1 MNASPMP
8 SVTFETTIV
17 ATEPLPSTAIP
28 LTTLVSASPTPVTR
42 TPTNE
47 KSLTKPIKGASA
59 SAAKGLGKFETAVGG
74 RTQIAARIAANSL
87 SLEQEAFVA
96 LLLDPGRSGDS
107 VVTLAIDAGITPEDV
122 LKLYQKGAIAE
133 ANAIATAQIADS
145 LPTVTREVL
154 ANAIETR
161 QVCVC
166 LKAGIAHPKCR
177 RCHGTG
183 LWVKDASA
191 EQQKMVWENAGLLK
205 KSGGININQNT
216 AVGVVSGG
224 GFMDRFVRSTD
235 ATAYD
240 VKPSDIQDG
249 EVSDG

>member
-1 MNASPMP
+1 MP
-8 SVTFETTIV
+8 SATSATTTAV
-17 ATEPLPSTAIP
+17 PAPSPSTD
-28 LTTLVSASPTPVTR
+28 LTMLTKSGLGSLTPTTPR
-42 TPTNE
+42 PTNE
-47 KSLTKPIKGASA
+47 KSLTKPRKGASA
-59 SAAKGLGKFETAVGG
+59 SAAKALGRFETAVGG
-74 RTQIAARIAANSL
+74 RTQIAARIASNSL

-96 LLLDPGRSGDS
+96 LLLDPGRAADS

-183 LWVKDASA
+183 LWVKDANV

-205 KSGGININQNT
+205 KSGGINIQQNT

-240 VKPSDIQDG
+240 VKPSDITEG
-249 EVSDG
+249 EVSHG